1 VLRWGRFG
9 TRHQSRQRYRC
20 RRCRRT
26 FSERTGT
33 PLVNLKKSHLW
44 DSFCGCIRAS
54 MTVRRTARWVG
65 VHRDTA
71 FRWRH
76 RLLDGIRSGDY
87 MLPDS
92 PAGAGPILLSG
103 PTLLGEIWFFHS
115 EKGKRPLGR
124 PPYRN
129 DWTADWLRAP
139 RARVVL
145 AGDLSGRVWS
155 DVVGLQRPMPDDL
168 ERVLGPVLAPDAILI
183 TREGPYGPIRAFARR
198 AGLRYQRLG
207 WQRRGAPVP
216 PDLGAYI
223 RRLRR
228 WLRRF
233 CGVATRYL
241 PNYLAWHRLVDN
253 RGPAPTRG
261 APYRGA

>member
-1 VLRWGRFG
+1 
-9 TRHQSRQRYRC
+9 
-20 RRCRRT
+20 
-26 FSERTGT
+26 
-33 PLVNLKKSHLW
+33 VNLKKSHLW

-87 MLPDS
+87 VLPDS

-145 AGDLSGRVWS
+145 AGDLRGRVWS
-155 DVVGLQRPMPDDL
+155 DVVGLQRPMADDL

-207 WQRRGAPVP
+207 WQRRGTPVP

-253 RGPAPTRG
+253 PGPAPTRG
-261 APYRGA
+261 APA